1 MLNINSIQLFQ
12 KENIGQIRTI
22 SINDEIYLCL
32 KDVCKILGIVNHK
45 NVIKRLNQKGVHSID
60 YLTPGGMQKTIFIN
74 ESNLYK
80 VIFQSRKPEAEAF
93 TEWVT
98 SEVLPSIRKTGQYIS
113 NTTILQLEKRIQEL
127 EQANKPF
134 KKVTEE
140 SILLDYF
147 NALKQALG
155 SGKYYLK
162 RRKGNNSGTGQLLG
176 TYDMFTYS
184 IIGQKS
190 YDIYKEY
197 AETPVHR
204 QALYNLL
211 LTRDYLIPPDREE
224 TLKTKSISIKKK
236 NIDSKEYRCLVIKTE
251 KTPFALL

>member
-1 MLNINSIQLFQ
+1 MNSIQLFQ
-12 KENIGQIRTI
+12 KENIGQIRTQL
-22 SINDEIYLCL
+22 INGEIYLCL
-32 KDVCKILGIVNHK
+32 KDVCKILDIR
-45 NVIKRLNQKGVHSID
+45 NVSQCKKRLSQKGICITDTLSR
-60 YLTPGGMQKTIFIN
+60 GGIQKLIFIN

-127 EQANKPF
+127 EEANKPF

-162 RRKGNNSGTGQLLG
+162 RRKSNNTYTGQLLG

-197 AETPVHR
+197 ADEPVHR

-211 LTRDYLIPPDREE
+211 LTRGYLIPPSKEE
-224 TLKTKSISIKKK
+224 TQKTKSISITKRC
-236 NIDSKEYRCLVIKTE
+236 IDRKEYRCLVIKTE
-251 KTPFALL
+251 KIPFALL

>member
-1 MLNINSIQLFQ
+1 MQDLTIVF
-12 KENIGQIRTI
+12 EN
-22 SINDEIYLCL
+22 N
-32 KDVCKILGIVNHK
+32 
-45 NVIKRLNQKGVHSID
+45 
-60 YLTPGGMQKTIFIN
+60 N
-74 ESNLYK
+74 E
-80 VIFQSRKPEAEAF
+80 A
-93 TEWVT
+93 VT
-98 SEVLPSIRKTGQYIS
+98 SSRLVAEYFGKQHRSILRAIKNLNCSEEFNRHNFAEITYTDSRGRKQPEYLMTKDGFTILAMGFTGAKAMQFKESYINAFNKMENLLKG

-127 EQANKPF
+127 EEANKPF

-162 RRKGNNSGTGQLLG
+162 RRKSNNTYTGQLLG

-211 LTRDYLIPPDREE
+211 LTRDYLIPPDKEE

-236 NIDSKEYRCLVIKTE
+236 NIDTKEYRCLVIKTE

>member
-1 MLNINSIQLFQ
+1 MQDLTIVF
-12 KENIGQIRTI
+12 EN
-22 SINDEIYLCL
+22 N
-32 KDVCKILGIVNHK
+32 
-45 NVIKRLNQKGVHSID
+45 
-60 YLTPGGMQKTIFIN
+60 N
-74 ESNLYK
+74 E
-80 VIFQSRKPEAEAF
+80 A
-93 TEWVT
+93 VT
-98 SEVLPSIRKTGQYIS
+98 SSRLVAEYFHKRHDTVIRAIENLNCSKEFNRHNFAEITYTDSRGRKQPEYLMTKDGFTILAMGFTGAKAMQFKEAYINAFNKMEHLLKGNS
-113 NTTILQLEKRIQEL
+113 TILQLEKRIQEL

-162 RRKGNNSGTGQLLG
+162 RRKGNGSYKGQLLG

-184 IIGQKS
+184 IIGQMS

-211 LTRDYLIPPDREE
+211 LTRDYLIPPSKEE

-236 NIDSKEYRCLVIKTE
+236 NIDTKEYRCLVIKTE
-251 KTPFALL
+251 KTPFVLL

>member
-1 MLNINSIQLFQ
+1 MQDLTIVF
-12 KENIGQIRTI
+12 EN
-22 SINDEIYLCL
+22 N
-32 KDVCKILGIVNHK
+32 
-45 NVIKRLNQKGVHSID
+45 
-60 YLTPGGMQKTIFIN
+60 N
-74 ESNLYK
+74 E
-80 VIFQSRKPEAEAF
+80 A
-93 TEWVT
+93 VT
-98 SEVLPSIRKTGQYIS
+98 SSRLVAEYFHKRHDTVIRAIKNLNCSKEFRRHNFAESYYYNLQNKKQPEYLMTKDGFTILAMGFTGAKAMQFKEAYINAFNKMEHLLKG

-127 EQANKPF
+127 EEANKPF

-162 RRKGNNSGTGQLLG
+162 RRKSNNTYTGQLLG

-211 LTRDYLIPPDREE
+211 LTRDYLIPPDKEE

-236 NIDSKEYRCLVIKTE
+236 NIDTKEYRCLVIKTE

>member
-1 MLNINSIQLFQ
+1 MQDLTIVF
-12 KENIGQIRTI
+12 EN
-22 SINDEIYLCL
+22 N
-32 KDVCKILGIVNHK
+32 
-45 NVIKRLNQKGVHSID
+45 
-60 YLTPGGMQKTIFIN
+60 N
-74 ESNLYK
+74 E
-80 VIFQSRKPEAEAF
+80 A
-93 TEWVT
+93 VT
-98 SEVLPSIRKTGQYIS
+98 SSRLVAEYFHKRHDTVIRAIENLNCSEEFNRHNFAEITYTDSRGRKQPEYLMTKDGFTILAMGFTGAKAMQFKESYINAFNKMENLLKG

>member
-1 MLNINSIQLFQ
+1 MQDLTIVF
-12 KENIGQIRTI
+12 EN
-22 SINDEIYLCL
+22 N
-32 KDVCKILGIVNHK
+32 
-45 NVIKRLNQKGVHSID
+45 
-60 YLTPGGMQKTIFIN
+60 N
-74 ESNLYK
+74 E
-80 VIFQSRKPEAEAF
+80 A
-93 TEWVT
+93 VT
-98 SEVLPSIRKTGQYIS
+98 SSRLVADYFHKRHDTVIRAIENLNCSKEFNRHNFAEITYTDSRGRKQPEYLMTKDGFTILAMGFTGAKAMQFKEAYINAFNKMEHLLKG

-162 RRKGNNSGTGQLLG
+162 RKKGNGSYKGQLLG
-176 TYDMFTYS
+176 AYDMFTYS

-211 LTRDYLIPPDREE
+211 LTRDYLIPPDKEE

>member
-1 MLNINSIQLFQ
+1 MNSIQLFQ
-12 KENIGQIRTI
+12 KENIGQIRTQL
-22 SINDEIYLCL
+22 INGEIYLCL
-32 KDVCKILGIVNHK
+32 KDVCKILGIKQATRVAS
-45 NVIKRLNQKGVHSID
+45 RLNQDGVIIIHLID
-60 YLTPGGMQKTIFIN
+60 SLGRLQKAYFIN

-127 EQANKPF
+127 EEANKPF

-162 RRKGNNSGTGQLLG
+162 RRKSNNTYTGQLLG

-211 LTRDYLIPPDREE
+211 LTRDYLIPPDKEE

-236 NIDSKEYRCLVIKTE
+236 NIDTKEYRCLVIKTE

>member
-1 MLNINSIQLFQ
+1 MQDLTIVF
-12 KENIGQIRTI
+12 EN
-22 SINDEIYLCL
+22 N
-32 KDVCKILGIVNHK
+32 
-45 NVIKRLNQKGVHSID
+45 
-60 YLTPGGMQKTIFIN
+60 N
-74 ESNLYK
+74 E
-80 VIFQSRKPEAEAF
+80 A
-93 TEWVT
+93 VT
-98 SEVLPSIRKTGQYIS
+98 SSRLVAEYFHKRHDTVIRAIKNLNCSKEFRRHNFAESYYYNLQNKKQPEYLMTKDGFTILAMGFTGAKAMQFKEAYINAFNKMEHLLKG

>member
-1 MLNINSIQLFQ
+1 MNSIQLFQ
-12 KENIGQIRTI
+12 KENIGQIRTQL
-22 SINDEIYLCL
+22 INGEIYLCL
-32 KDVCKILGIVNHK
+32 KDVCKILGIKQATRVAS
-45 NVIKRLNQKGVHSID
+45 RLNQDGVIIIHLID
-60 YLTPGGMQKTIFIN
+60 SLGRLQKAYFIN

-127 EQANKPF
+127 EEANKPF

-162 RRKGNNSGTGQLLG
+162 RRKSNNTYTGQLLG
-176 TYDMFTYS
+176 TYDVFTYS

-211 LTRDYLIPPDREE
+211 LTRGYLIPPSKEE
-224 TLKTKSISIKKK
+224 TQKTKSISITKRCIDKKQ
-236 NIDSKEYRCLVIKTE
+236 YRCLVIKTD

>member
-1 MLNINSIQLFQ
+1 MQDLTIVF
-12 KENIGQIRTI
+12 EN
-22 SINDEIYLCL
+22 N
-32 KDVCKILGIVNHK
+32 
-45 NVIKRLNQKGVHSID
+45 
-60 YLTPGGMQKTIFIN
+60 N
-74 ESNLYK
+74 E
-80 VIFQSRKPEAEAF
+80 A
-93 TEWVT
+93 VT
-98 SEVLPSIRKTGQYIS
+98 SSRLVAEYFHKRHDTVIRAIENLNCSEEFNRHNFAEITYTDSRGRKQPEYLMTKDGFTILAMGFTGAKAMQFKESYINAFNKMENLLKG

-127 EQANKPF
+127 EEANKPF

-162 RRKGNNSGTGQLLG
+162 RRKSNNTYTGQLLG

-211 LTRDYLIPPDREE
+211 LTRDYLIPPDKEE
-224 TLKTKSISIKKK
+224 TLKTKSITIFRNKHEHKK
-236 NIDSKEYRCLVIKTE
+236 L
-251 KTPFALL
+251 

>member
-1 MLNINSIQLFQ
+1 MQDLTIVF
-12 KENIGQIRTI
+12 ENNNEAVTSSRLVSDYFHKRHDHIIRDIENLKGKVSPQFWGQNFLQTQYQSQR
-22 SINDEIYLCL
+22 
-32 KDVCKILGIVNHK
+32 GI
-45 NVIKRLNQKGVHSID
+45 
-60 YLTPGGMQKTIFIN
+60 
-74 ESNLYK
+74 
-80 VIFQSRKPEAEAF
+80 KPEYLMTKDGFTILAMGFTGAKAMQFKEA
-93 TEWVT
+93 
-98 SEVLPSIRKTGQYIS
+98 YINAFNKMES
-113 NTTILQLEKRIQEL
+113 LLKGNTTILQLERRIEAL

-147 NALKQALG
+147 TALKQALG

-162 RRKGNNSGTGQLLG
+162 RRKGNNSGAGQLLG
-176 TYDMFTYS
+176 AYDMFTYS

-197 AETPVHR
+197 ADEPVHR

-211 LTRDYLIPPDREE
+211 LTRGYLIPPTKEE
-224 TLKTKSISIKKK
+224 TQKTKSISITKRC
-236 NIDSKEYRCLVIKTE
+236 IDKKEYRCLVIKTD

>member
-1 MLNINSIQLFQ
+1 MQDLTIVFENNNEAVTTSKLVAEYFHKRHDTVIRAIQNLNCSKDFTRHNFAVSKYKDRSG
-12 KENIGQIRTI
+12 KENKEYLMTKDGFTI
-22 SINDEIYLCL
+22 LAMGFTGAKAMQFKEAYINAFNKMEQLL
-32 KDVCKILGIVNHK
+32 KD
-45 NVIKRLNQKGVHSID
+45 
-60 YLTPGGMQKTIFIN
+60 N
-74 ESNLYK
+74 E
-80 VIFQSRKPEAEAF
+80 
-93 TEWVT
+93 
-98 SEVLPSIRKTGQYIS
+98 
-113 NTTILQLEKRIQEL
+113 TILQLEKRIQEL
-127 EQANKPF
+127 EEANKPF

-147 NALKQALG
+147 NSVKQALG

-162 RRKGNNSGTGQLLG
+162 RRKSNASGTGQLLG

-211 LTRDYLIPPDREE
+211 LTRGYLIPPSKEE
-224 TLKTKSISIKKK
+224 TQKTKSISITEK
-236 NIDSKEYRCLVIKTE
+236 NINQKQYRCLVIKTE

>member
-1 MLNINSIQLFQ
+1 MQDLTIVF
-12 KENIGQIRTI
+12 EN
-22 SINDEIYLCL
+22 N
-32 KDVCKILGIVNHK
+32 
-45 NVIKRLNQKGVHSID
+45 
-60 YLTPGGMQKTIFIN
+60 N
-74 ESNLYK
+74 E
-80 VIFQSRKPEAEAF
+80 A
-93 TEWVT
+93 VT
-98 SEVLPSIRKTGQYIS
+98 SSRLVAEYFHKRHDTVIRAIKNLNCSKEFRRHNFAESYYYNLQNKKQPEYLMTKDGFTILAMGFTGAKAMQFKESYINAFNKMENLLKG

-127 EQANKPF
+127 EEANKPF

-162 RRKGNNSGTGQLLG
+162 RRKSNNTYTGQLLG

-211 LTRDYLIPPDREE
+211 LTRDYLIPPDKEE

-236 NIDSKEYRCLVIKTE
+236 NIDTKEYRCLVIKTE

>member
-1 MLNINSIQLFQ
+1 MNDLTIVF
-12 KENIGQIRTI
+12 EN
-22 SINDEIYLCL
+22 N
-32 KDVCKILGIVNHK
+32 
-45 NVIKRLNQKGVHSID
+45 
-60 YLTPGGMQKTIFIN
+60 N
-74 ESNLYK
+74 E
-80 VIFQSRKPEAEAF
+80 A
-93 TEWVT
+93 VT
-98 SEVLPSIRKTGQYIS
+98 SSRLVAEYFHKRHDTVIRAIENLNCSKEFNRHNFAEITYTDSRGRKQPEYLMTKDGFTILAMGFTGAKAMQFKEAYI
-113 NTTILQLEKRIQEL
+113 NAFNKMEQLLKGNETILQLEKRIQEL
-127 EQANKPF
+127 EEAHKPF

-140 SILLDYF
+140 SIIKDYF
-147 NALKQALG
+147 TSIQQALN

-162 RRKGNNSGTGQLLG
+162 RRKGNASGTGQLLG

-184 IIGQKS
+184 LIGQMS

-211 LTRDYLIPPDREE
+211 LTRDYLIPPDKEE

>member
-1 MLNINSIQLFQ
+1 MQDLTIVF
-12 KENIGQIRTI
+12 EN
-22 SINDEIYLCL
+22 N
-32 KDVCKILGIVNHK
+32 
-45 NVIKRLNQKGVHSID
+45 
-60 YLTPGGMQKTIFIN
+60 N
-74 ESNLYK
+74 E
-80 VIFQSRKPEAEAF
+80 A
-93 TEWVT
+93 VT
-98 SEVLPSIRKTGQYIS
+98 SSRLVAEYFHKRHDAVIRAIKNLNCSKEFRRHNFAESYYYNLQNKKQPEYLMTKDGFTILAMGFTGAKAMQFKEAYINAFNKMENLIKG
-113 NTTILQLEKRIQEL
+113 NTTILQLEKRILEL
-127 EQANKPF
+127 EEAHKPF

-162 RRKGNNSGTGQLLG
+162 RRKSNNTYTGQLLG

-190 YDIYKEY
+190 YNIYKEY

-211 LTRDYLIPPDREE
+211 LTRGYLIPPSKEE
-224 TLKTKSISIKKK
+224 TQKTKSISITKRCIDKKQ
-236 NIDSKEYRCLVIKTE
+236 YRCLVIKTD

>member
-1 MLNINSIQLFQ
+1 MQDLTIVF
-12 KENIGQIRTI
+12 EN
-22 SINDEIYLCL
+22 N
-32 KDVCKILGIVNHK
+32 
-45 NVIKRLNQKGVHSID
+45 
-60 YLTPGGMQKTIFIN
+60 N
-74 ESNLYK
+74 E
-80 VIFQSRKPEAEAF
+80 A
-93 TEWVT
+93 VT
-98 SEVLPSIRKTGQYIS
+98 SSRLVAEYFHKRHDTVIRAIENLNCSEEFNRHNFAEITYTDSRGRKQPEYLMTKDGFTILAMGFTGAKAMQFKEAYINAFNKMEHLLKG

-162 RRKGNNSGTGQLLG
+162 RRKGNNSGTGPLLG